1 MQATMRGM
9 KTTKI
14 DTKMMTDMMK
24 PPKEDNAAAD
34 ISMRF
39 KVFTV

>member
-1 MQATMRGM
+1 MMRGM
-9 KTTKI
+9 KTTII
-14 DTKMMTDMMK
+14 DTKMMK